1 MIRMEM
7 IYDCTNSVRIE
18 LIEHSATSRYSL
30 FKVNNKN
37 LVGIMRAVKSTT
49 VKWIL
54 GSFFALIALI
64 LLVYL
69 CLFRN
74 YEIIGESI
82 DCSTNAPFAFNYSCG
97 LEQYDNDTQYWT
109 FDWTIPD
116 GIVINS
122 LMVRVGNLNECHIYL
137 KHEHECQSMQF
148 VSFHNF
154 CVLQIRFRHAWLHIA
169 RHPMATMK
177 THFWEAQHSMC
188 AKQSIVTFQGFSWH
202 CMCPT

>member
-7 IYDCTNSVRIE
+7 IYHCKNSVRIE
-18 LIEHSATSRYSL
+18 LIEHSATSRYSF
-30 FKVNNKN
+30 FKVNNNN
-37 LVGIMRAVKSTT
+37 LVGIMQVVIRNTT

-54 GSFFALIALI
+54 SIFFALIALMLI
-64 LLVYL
+64 VYL
-69 CLFRN
+69 GLFRN

-122 LMVRVGNLNECHIYL
+122 LMVRIGHLNECHICL
-137 KHEHECQSMQF
+137 KHEHQC
-148 VSFHNF
+148 
-154 CVLQIRFRHAWLHIA
+154 
-169 RHPMATMK
+169 
-177 THFWEAQHSMC
+177 
-188 AKQSIVTFQGFSWH
+188 
-202 CMCPT
+202 